1 MRHALVVLGLAATL
15 TGVVPAA
22 AGGDVGVSST
32 STLSLPGALVWGN
45 DVFTSRAEFEKWLHS
60 RHRNLVA
67 WSALHPRATKILVGA
82 EAPPV
87 RFRPSQFAPRK
98 SARPLLSSG
107 TSDARAPFVPIVA
120 ILVVLGF
127 LLVVLAA
134 LPYPVFAPE
143 WAPGAV
149 VYHHR
154 ITLLIVGVT
163 VVGAT
168 AIAKL
173 AG

>member
-1 MRHALVVLGLAATL
+1 MRRALVLLALAAL
-15 TGVVPAA
+15 LAGVTAVR
-22 AGGDVGVSST
+22 AGANVGTSPGST
-32 STLSLPGALVWGN
+32 RSLPGALVWGY
-45 DVFTSRAEFEKWLHS
+45 DVFTSRAAFGSWLHS
-60 RHRNLVA
+60 RHRTLVG
-67 WSALHPRATKILVGA
+67 WSALHPRATRILVAA

-98 SARPLLSSG
+98 TPRPLLLSG
-107 TSDARAPFVPIVA
+107 TSDAGATFVPIVP

-134 LPYPVFAPE
+134 LPFPVFAPE

-154 ITLLIVGVT
+154 VTLMIVGVT